1 MTSAQSSNST
11 FPETDFNLLEDS
23 EDADNHT
30 SEPTATRLSLQFQ
43 LDESYLGQRIDQAAA
58 LVWNEFSR
66 EKLKQWIKDG
76 HLLVNGNN
84 VKPKYK
90 CEGNELLTLEAELE
104 IQTASQPENI
114 PLDII
119 YEDDDIIVINKTVGM
134 VVHPGA
140 GNGSGT
146 LVNALLYHY
155 PKSNELARAGLVHRI
170 DKDTSGLLV
179 VAKNLEAQF
188 SLSKQLAKKTVY
200 RIYDLVVYGNIVAG
214 GTIDEP
220 IKRHPVDRVKMAIL
234 PGGKEAVTHYNV
246 KERFKDF
253 TRVQAQLETGRT
265 HQIRVHFSYIGYGLV
280 GDPVYISRVRVPA
293 GASEELADTL
303 RSFKRQALHAAKL
316 GLVHP
321 RTGENMMFEA
331 PWPEDFK
338 RLIEVLRQGNAAYEF
353 INTGKLTCSLFQG
366 FHQVYMQDRHVS
378 GIQVH

>member
-43 LDESYLGQRIDQAAA
+43 LDESCLGQRIDQAAA

-280 GDPVYISRVRVPA
+280 GDPVYMSRVRVPA

-338 RLIEVLRQGNAAYEF
+338 RLIEVLRQENSAY
-353 INTGKLTCSLFQG
+353 
-366 FHQVYMQDRHVS
+366 
-378 GIQVH
+378 